1 VLEHDDGALTQH
13 LPQKGIRTMNDRTEN
28 TRPAAAGPDQAG
40 QDSHNKQCP
49 SWCENSDCKGEHQA
63 VVEDYLPTSGGLPSV
78 SHETGTWFPAVAVSV
93 TWDTIDEL
101 SPCVTLH
108 VSGPGTDTQID
119 LLPHEARAL
128 AEAITAGVET
138 LRATASSPHEGG
150 RVRRAS
156 RGVG

>member
-1 VLEHDDGALTQH
+1 MIESS
-13 LPQKGIRTMNDRTEN
+13 RN
-28 TRPAAAGPDQAG
+28 TTDHRIGSSTAPQAG
-40 QDSHNKQCP
+40 QDSHMQCP

-63 VVEDYLPTSGGLPSV
+63 VVQDYLPTSGGLPSV
-78 SHETGTWFPAVAVSV
+78 SRETGTWFPAVAVSV
-93 TWDTIDEL
+93 GWDTIDGL

-138 LRATASSPHEGG
+138 LRD
-150 RVRRAS
+150 
-156 RGVG
+156 